1 MAVKINSLEIENV
14 KRIKAVKLELAQNGL
29 TVIGGKNKQGK
40 TSVLDAIAWAL
51 GGGRQKPS
59 QPNRD
64 QSVNNPYLKIV
75 LNNGLVVER
84 KGKNSSLTVT
94 DPDGQKHG
102 QNLLD
107 SFVEELA
114 IDLPK
119 FLEKNNKEKADVLLQ
134 IIGVGP
140 QLAELERQEKSKE
153 SERLV
158 VGQQHRSKKAY
169 AEELPH
175 HDDVPDEFIK
185 ATDLIMQQSEILAR
199 NGENQRLRNNAEA
212 LKQKFQNESNLI
224 AQKQAELARLQE
236 ELVHLQQNHQLTGV
250 DVANASKTAEQLQ
263 DESTEEI
270 SASIASIE
278 ETNDKIRINVTKA
291 QAEEDA
297 LKLFNQYGQLDNE
310 IKTIRENKRKLL
322 EGANLPLP
330 GLSIN
335 EGELT
340 FEGQQWDNM
349 SGSQQLMVATA
360 IVRKLQPNCGFVLI
374 DKLEQ
379 MDIETLKGFG
389 DWLEKE
395 ELQAIAARVTTGD
408 EATIIIEDGE
418 VVGASE
424 IEPPST
430 DNIWT
435 GGF

>member
-175 HDDVPDEFIK
+175 YDDVPDEFIK

-212 LKQKFQNESNLI
+212 LKQKYQNESNLI

-236 ELVHLQQNHQLTGV
+236 ELVHLQQIHQLTGV
-250 DVANASKTAEQLQ
+250 DVSNASKTAEQLQ